1 MDESIKL
8 YGVLIFNSSPIIS
21 TLPLIKSISDF
32 LFDKWSKYIDG
43 LALGIFKPKFLTY
56 SIGASNERGIF
67 FFVAISKASSAHPE
81 ATFQ

>member
-1 MDESIKL
+1 M
-8 YGVLIFNSSPIIS
+8 V
-21 TLPLIKSISDF
+21 
-32 LFDKWSKYIDG
+32 KYIDG
-43 LALGIFKPKFLTY
+43 LALVFKPKFLTY